1 MACAAVRQIV
11 TVNAGDYEI
20 FQIHLHRHFGKPLRL
35 GRVRRLGFALCHRTE
50 FTVSRADIT

>member
-20 FQIHLHRHFGKPLRL
+20 FQIHPLRHFGKPLRL
-35 GRVRRLGFALCHRTE
+35 SRIRRLGFALRHRTE
-50 FTVSRADIT
+50 FAVSRADIA